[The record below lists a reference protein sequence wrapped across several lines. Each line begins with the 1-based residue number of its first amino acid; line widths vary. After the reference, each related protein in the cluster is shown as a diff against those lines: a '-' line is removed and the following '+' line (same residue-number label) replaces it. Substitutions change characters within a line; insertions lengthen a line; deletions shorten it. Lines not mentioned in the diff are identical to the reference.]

1 MWIMA
6 ENVLETDLGDE
17 LVLMHAGLGEMF
29 SLNDSG
35 RVIWQALPAPQDTL
49 AELLASTYGLTTAQA
64 RADVQALLLEL
75 ARRTLVRQVD
85 VRP

>member
-1 MWIMA
+1 MWTME

-35 RVIWQALPAPQDTL
+35 RVIWQALPATEDTL
-49 AELLASTYGLTTAQA
+49 EGLLMTTYGIDADQA
-64 RADVQALLLEL
+64 RVDLRSLLSELEH
-75 ARRTLVRQVD
+75 RTLIHQQ
-85 VRP
+85 